1 MMMIQLQVSCEETHK
16 HCKCALLRHPLVK
29 TQLRFAIEGSILVG
43 SIMTIR
49 NLQGKENKELCQRR
63 SETLRESKIDV
74 VV

>member
-1 MMMIQLQVSCEETHK
+1 MMIQSQVSCEKTHK
-16 HCKCALLRHPLVK
+16 HCKCVLLRQPLVK
-29 TQLRFAIEGSILVG
+29 TQLRFAIEGSILMG

-49 NLQGKENKELCQRR
+49 SLQGREKKERCQRR